1 MSQRKV
7 QAMHLVVAMAIT
19 GTILLVAFTIFA
31 VRRRTSA
38 AVSPERTEL
47 LADHSRWQAPAE
59 LLGRPVP
66 RPIRLTPLGKT
77 ALVHGLLT
85 LCTGIGPGGVL
96 TWLAVRDVVEY
107 RMLAREGVTTNA
119 QILKRREEQQ
129 WGVPLGKTTLRY
141 VTFTFTA
148 GGRTYRGQAG
158 VPLSIFRRIR
168 PGDSMPVR
176 YRPSNPAHNR
186 LLVEGE
192 GYAAAV
198 WLTVL
203 ALFGCALVL
212 LLVWRDLRPVLVQR
226 RVLAWGQ
233 PVGAMVVRISPKKKG
248 TKLAYQFLDRE
259 GNVVQGTARLEV
271 NRIFMLRQII
281 TVLYEEKIP
290 GRNTL
295 YPAPLASIG
304 P

>member
-1 MSQRKV
+1 
-7 QAMHLVVAMAIT
+7 MHLAEAMAIT
-19 GTILLVAFTIFA
+19 GTILLAAFTIFA

-38 AVSPERTEL
+38 AVSPERSEL
-47 LADHSRWQAPAE
+47 LADQNRWRAPAE
-59 LLGRPVP
+59 LLDRPVP
-66 RPIRLTPLGKT
+66 RPVRLTALGKT
-77 ALVHGLLT
+77 TLVHGLLT

-96 TWLAVRDVVEY
+96 TWLALRDLAEY

-119 QILKRREEQQ
+119 QILRKREEQQ

-141 VTFTFTA
+141 VTFTFKA
-148 GGRTYRGQAG
+148 GGRKYGGQAG
-158 VPLSIFRRIR
+158 VPLSIFQRIR

-198 WLTVL
+198 WLTGL
-203 ALFGCALVL
+203 ALFGCALAL
-212 LLVWRDLRPVLVQR
+212 LFAWRNLQPVLVQR

-233 PVGAMVVRISPKKKG
+233 PVGAMVARISPKKKG
-248 TKLAYQFLDRE
+248 TKLVYQFLDRA
-259 GNVVQGTARLEV
+259 GNLVQGTARVEDT
-271 NRIFMLRQII
+271 RTFMLRQVI
-281 TVLYEEKIP
+281 TVLYEERVP

-295 YPAPLASIG
+295 YPAPLAWSG

>member
-1 MSQRKV
+1 
-7 QAMHLVVAMAIT
+7 MHLAVAMAIT
-19 GTILLVAFTIFA
+19 GTILLAAFTIFA

-38 AVSPERTEL
+38 AVSPERSEL
-47 LADHSRWQAPAE
+47 LAGQNRWQAPAE
-59 LLGRPVP
+59 LVGRPLP
-66 RPIRLTPLGKT
+66 RPVRLTPLGKT
-77 ALVHGLLT
+77 TLVHGLLT

-96 TWLAVRDVVEY
+96 TWLALRDLGEY

-119 QILKRREEQQ
+119 QILQKREEQQ

-141 VTFTFTA
+141 VTFSFKA
-148 GGRTYRGQAG
+148 GGRTYGGQAG
-158 VPLSIFRRIR
+158 VPLSIFQRIR

-203 ALFGCALVL
+203 ALFGCALAL
-212 LLVWRDLRPVLVQR
+212 LFAWRNLWPVLVQR

-233 PVGAMVVRISPKKKG
+233 PVGAMVVRISPRKKG
-248 TKLAYQFLDRE
+248 TKLAYQFLDRA
-259 GNVVQGTARLEV
+259 GNLLQGTARVEGT
-271 NRIFMLRQII
+271 RTFMLRQII
-281 TVLYEEKIP
+281 TVLYEEKVP

-295 YPAPLASIG
+295 YPAPLAWSG

>member
-1 MSQRKV
+1 MYL
-7 QAMHLVVAMAIT
+7 AVAMAIT
-19 GTILLVAFTIFA
+19 GTILLVALTIFA

-38 AVSPERTEL
+38 AVSPERSEL
-47 LADHSRWQAPAE
+47 LADQNRWQAPAE
-59 LLGRPVP
+59 LVGRPVP
-66 RPIRLTPLGKT
+66 RPVRLTALGKT
-77 ALVHGLLT
+77 TLVHGLLT

-96 TWLAVRDVVEY
+96 TWLALRDLAED

-119 QILKRREEQQ
+119 QILQKREEQQ
-129 WGVPLGKTTLRY
+129 WVMPLGKMTLRY
-141 VTFTFTA
+141 VTFTFKA
-148 GGRTYRGQAG
+148 GGGTYAGQAG
-158 VPLSIFRRIR
+158 VPLSIFQRIR
-168 PGDSMPVR
+168 PGDSMPVC

-192 GYAAAV
+192 GYGAAV

-203 ALFGCALVL
+203 ALFGCALAL
-212 LLVWRDLRPVLVQR
+212 LLAWRNLRPVLVQR

-248 TKLAYQFLDRE
+248 TKLAYQFLDRA
-259 GNVVQGTARLEV
+259 GNLVQGTARVEGT
-271 NRIFMLRQII
+271 RTFMVRQII
-281 TVLYEEKIP
+281 TVLYEEGAP

-295 YPAPLASIG
+295 YPAPLAWSG